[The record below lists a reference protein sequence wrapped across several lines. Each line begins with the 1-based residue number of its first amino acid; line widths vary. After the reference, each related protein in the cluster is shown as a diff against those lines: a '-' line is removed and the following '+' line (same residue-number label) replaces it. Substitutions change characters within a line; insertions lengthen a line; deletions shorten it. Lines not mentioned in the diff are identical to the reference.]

1 MRGSALA
8 PEAGTCSTT
17 KIVAGRSAL
26 SAATNSL
33 RLPTPPAEAPTTTR
47 SRQPIALVAA
57 VAIGSAVELIYAFPS
72 ADSFVGQGPP
82 GGGTLLSELDNL
94 DFTPAMRLWTASELR
109 RFGNA
114 AGRFWHRSVVGVT
127 QLADALPIRG
137 LAERQQ
143 TVQSRL

>member
-17 KIVAGRSAL
+17 KIVAGRSAS

-33 RLPTPPAEAPTTTR
+33 RLSTPPAEAPTTTR

-72 ADSFVGQGPP
+72 ADSVVGQGRP
-82 GGGTLLSELDNL
+82 GGGTLPSELENL
-94 DFTPAMRLWTASELR
+94 DFTPSYALVNRVRAATIRQRRGTVLASVGGR
-109 RFGNA
+109 GNSA
-114 AGRFWHRSVVGVT
+114 
-127 QLADALPIRG
+127 
-137 LAERQQ
+137 
-143 TVQSRL
+143 